1 MNISQ
6 KSSTRIC
13 LNKECPRFR
22 AAVLAAAGVLLLLLT
37 VLSICAGAVA
47 IQPRELW
54 AVVSGEDCE
63 SKAYQIVAFVRLPRT
78 LAAVFAGAALACSG
92 AVLQTVLNNALASP
106 NIIGVNAGA
115 GLFTIALSALFP
127 AWLNFSPLAAFL
139 GALAAAVTVY
149 LIARK
154 TGASRMTIVLSGV
167 AVSSIL
173 SAFTD
178 TILTLYPDAQA
189 GRTAFLIGSFSG
201 VTMDQV
207 KFAGACIAVGIVICL
222 VLSYDMNV
230 LALGD
235 STASSLGM
243 RTAVYRMVF
252 LILAALLA
260 GSAVSF
266 SGLIGF
272 VGLIVPH
279 AARFLVGRDNRV
291 LLPLC
296 VLLGGAFTLGCDVLA
311 RILFAPYELPVG
323 IVMSFLG
330 GPFFIYLLL
339 KQKRGRMLD

>member
-1 MNISQ
+1 MNISP
-6 KSSTRIC
+6 KFSIRIY
-13 LNKECPRFR
+13 LNKESPRFR
-22 AAVLAAAGVLLLLLT
+22 VSLLAGAGLLVVLLAA
-37 VLSICAGAVA
+37 LSLCAGAVM
-47 IQPRELW
+47 IDLGSIWE
-54 AVVSGEDCE
+54 AVSQGDTQE
-63 SKAYQIVAFVRLPRT
+63 KAYQIFMYVRLPRT
-78 LAAVFAGAALACSG
+78 LAALLAGGALACAG

-115 GLFTIALSALFP
+115 GLFTIVLSALFP
-127 AWLNFSPLAAFL
+127 QWLRFSPLAAFL
-139 GALAAAVTVY
+139 GALAAAGAVY
-149 LIARK
+149 FIASR

-178 TILTLYPDAQA
+178 TVLTLFPDAQV
-189 GRTAFLIGSFSG
+189 GRTEFLIGSFSG
-201 VTMDQV
+201 VTMDSV
-207 KFAGACIAVGIVICL
+207 KLAGVCILLGIAVCI

-230 LALGD
+230 LALGE

-243 RTAVYRMVF
+243 RTGLYRMVF
-252 LILAALLA
+252 LISAALLA

-279 AARFLVGRDNRV
+279 AARFLAGRDNRV
-291 LLPLC
+291 LIPLC
-296 VLLGGAFTLGCDVLA
+296 ALLGGAFTVGCDILA
-311 RILFAPYELPVG
+311 RVLFAPYELPVG

-339 KQKRGRMLD
+339 RQKRGRMLD